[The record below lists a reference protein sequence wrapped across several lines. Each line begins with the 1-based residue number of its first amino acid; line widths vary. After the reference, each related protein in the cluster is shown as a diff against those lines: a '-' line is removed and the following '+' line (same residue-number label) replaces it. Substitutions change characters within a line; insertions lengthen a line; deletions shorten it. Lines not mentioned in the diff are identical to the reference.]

1 MAFTQDTTFYDFDQ
15 VICSLGPIIMDGFQD
30 GEGITV
36 EQEPTFTD
44 KKGLD
49 GKVTRSKTLD
59 RRATV
64 TITLMQVSACNDL
77 LSALHV
83 LDRDAP
89 NGAGV
94 VPLVIRDRNGRAVFQ
109 AAQAWISQA
118 PQVTFDQEATSRAWV
133 IRCAKLQRIDG
144 GN

>member
-1 MAFTQDTTFYDFDQ
+1 MALTPDLTIYDFDQ
-15 VICSLGPIIMDGFQD
+15 VTCVFGPIIMDGFQD
-30 GEGITV
+30 GEGITI

-59 RRATV
+59 RRATI
-64 TITLMQVSACNDL
+64 TINLMQVSAANDL
-77 LSALHV
+77 LSALHA

-89 NGAGV
+89 NGAGI
-94 VPLVIRDRNGRAVFQ
+94 VPITIRDRNGRAVFS

-118 PQVTFDQEATSRAWV
+118 PQVTFDQEATVRAWV
-133 IRCAKLQRIDG
+133 IRCAKLNRVDG